1 MPIKNESVILCD
13 FIITADFMDT
23 GVVKRIDD
31 SADIYGQNI
40 DEPIILVTNLLVK
53 RSQFNLMGKQF
64 NNWRIETDN
73 GVSFVKF
80 GVDNASDS
88 LCNLFDDFSDTEEVM
103 LNVVGKTNIN
113 VFNGI
118 ITCQF
123 IVDDY
128 EVVGGDNEQ

>member
-1 MPIKNESVILCD
+1 
-13 FIITADFMDT
+13 MDT
-23 GVVKRIDD
+23 GAVKRIDD

-88 LCNLFDDFSDTEEVM
+88 LCNLLMILVI
-103 LNVVGKTNIN
+103 LKK
-113 VFNGI
+113 
-118 ITCQF
+118 
-123 IVDDY
+123 
-128 EVVGGDNEQ
+128 